1 MHSDS
6 RGTRVIILH
15 NAATWFFSLPPP
27 PPPSPGQRGGATLR
41 ETYAC
46 KLITLGYLCI
56 PLRAIII
63 APRFMKVRAGETAT
77 RFALR
82 TANNLRD
89 GVSRVSRQEY
99 SSPPPYS
106 RNRFSDKSLS
116 LSVFLSLETV
126 CSFPILLNTRHA
138 RLKARWKGEDDG
150 NCFDRVPSW
159 KVASSASS
167 CACVCSEL
175 QQPHKHRSNAKPF
188 RDRSR
193 ETRRPLFA
201 AVRPY
206 WRLATSQQIFSAI
219 SSPFPPRP
227 DQTHIAPVSQL

>member
-89 GVSRVSRQEY
+89 GVSRVSKQEY

-116 LSVFLSLETV
+116 LCLSLVRNRLLVSHFAEYTARTV
-126 CSFPILLNTRHA
+126 EGTL
-138 RLKARWKGEDDG
+138 E
-150 NCFDRVPSW
+150 
-159 KVASSASS
+159 
-167 CACVCSEL
+167 
-175 QQPHKHRSNAKPF
+175 
-188 RDRSR
+188 
-193 ETRRPLFA
+193 RRG
-201 AVRPY
+201 
-206 WRLATSQQIFSAI
+206 
-219 SSPFPPRP
+219 
-227 DQTHIAPVSQL
+227 

>member
-1 MHSDS
+1 MAKFQADLLINAASHLHIAHILFNISAELSLSLSLSLSARMHSDS

-89 GVSRVSRQEY
+89 GVSRVSKQEY

-116 LSVFLSLETV
+116 LCVSLVRNRLLVSHFAEYTARTV
-126 CSFPILLNTRHA
+126 EGTL
-138 RLKARWKGEDDG
+138 E
-150 NCFDRVPSW
+150 
-159 KVASSASS
+159 
-167 CACVCSEL
+167 
-175 QQPHKHRSNAKPF
+175 
-188 RDRSR
+188 
-193 ETRRPLFA
+193 RRG
-201 AVRPY
+201 
-206 WRLATSQQIFSAI
+206 
-219 SSPFPPRP
+219 
-227 DQTHIAPVSQL
+227 